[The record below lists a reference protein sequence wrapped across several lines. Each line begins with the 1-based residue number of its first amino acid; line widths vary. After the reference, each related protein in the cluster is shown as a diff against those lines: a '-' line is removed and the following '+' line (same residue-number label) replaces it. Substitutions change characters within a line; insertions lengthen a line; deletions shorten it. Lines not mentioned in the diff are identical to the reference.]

1 MKVYRI
7 EEGRVFKG
15 VNMRAHSVGAS
26 DRNKWLS
33 LGGGSKSVEVPVF
46 KKNVPEIDNA
56 GNLPW
61 GGMLREAHP
70 VRIDGGYALAK
81 PNQPSDKILVVLKT
95 RREGYGK
102 PRSGFW
108 SFDSKAV
115 PTFEAMDQTLAR
127 ATGPRD
133 YHSDQNDAGNIGWMD
148 ALVIMKVGDV
158 VMTVD
163 QKGDI
168 TVAEYKS
175 VEEGLVK
182 IEK

>member
-15 VNMRAHSVGAS
+15 INMSARSTVAP
-26 DRNKWLS
+26 DKNKWLS
-33 LGGGSKSVEVPVF
+33 LGGGSKTVEVPVF
-46 KKNVPEIDNA
+46 KKNLPEIDN
-56 GNLPW
+56 NPHLPW
-61 GGMLREAHP
+61 GGILREAHP

-95 RREGYGK
+95 RRQGFGK

-108 SFDSKAV
+108 SFDRTVS
-115 PTFEAMDQTLAR
+115 TCDSIDQTLAR

-133 YHSDQNDAGNIGWMD
+133 YYGDQNDAGNIGWMD
-148 ALVIMKVGDV
+148 ALVVMKVGDV

-163 QKGDI
+163 QKGDV

>member
-7 EEGRVFKG
+7 EEGRIFRG
-15 VNMRAHSVGAS
+15 VNMSARSTDAP
-26 DRNKWLS
+26 DKNKWLS
-33 LGGGSKSVEVPVF
+33 LGGGSKSVDIPVF

-56 GNLPW
+56 SNLPW

-70 VRIDGGYALAK
+70 VRIEGGYALAK

-108 SFDSKAV
+108 SFDRRVLTSAQI
-115 PTFEAMDQTLAR
+115 DQTLAR

-133 YHSDQNDAGNIGWMD
+133 YYANQNNYGNIGWMD

-168 TVAEYKS
+168 TVAEYRS
-175 VEEGLVK
+175 IQEGLVK